1 MKTREQII
9 TDMCYTCRHDYGIKK
24 PEPEHNEAEGI
35 FDIVGVLEAGM
46 TDSERKALWNEMA
59 QIFDNCIA
67 PHMIFKIQ
75 DSRYICDND

>member
-9 TDMCYTCRHDYGIKK
+9 TDMCYTCRHDYGLVK
-24 PEPEHNEAEGI
+24 ES
-35 FDIVGVLEAGM
+35 LEVDSISSGM
-46 TDSERKALWNEMA
+46 TDSERKALWDEMA

>member
-9 TDMCYTCRHDYGIKK
+9 TDMCYTWRHDYGLVKESLEVDSISSGMT
-24 PEPEHNEAEGI
+24 EPERE
-35 FDIVGVLEAGM
+35 M
-46 TDSERKALWNEMA
+46 LWHAMA

>member
-9 TDMCYTCRHDYGIKK
+9 TDMCYTMRHDYGLIK
-24 PEPEHNEAEGI
+24 HDVDLI
-35 FDIVGVLEAGM
+35 SSGM
-46 TDSERKALWNEMA
+46 TDFERESLRDSMT

-75 DSRYICDND
+75 DSRYMCDND